1 MQQSDQDADS
11 IQLQAGSS
19 WVLTQKKGMV
29 GFVECNLSFQEVDF
43 CLRWLWY
50 VPERLVFHWLPLD
63 PWAIDLWLTPVL
75 QEKIPSPGHNIAPR
89 TIPEGAL
96 APETSLLGHYS
107 SGGKRFLL
115 EISADP
121 FCSPNYPPIRQPN
134 GMWKNANLIGPRDTL
149 EYALTTWRVSVA
161 LVAADL

>member
-1 MQQSDQDADS
+1 MVFPRAVGLSLVAIRSMGNRSLADTC
-11 IQLQAGSS
+11 SS
-19 WVLTQKKGMV
+19 G
-29 GFVECNLSFQEVDF
+29 
-43 CLRWLWY
+43 
-50 VPERLVFHWLPLD
+50 
-63 PWAIDLWLTPVL
+63 A
-75 QEKIPSPGHNIAPR
+75 SPGHNIAPR